1 MGRVWLPGPGKPVM
15 VEEERRAEEAT
26 MIEFVITVLL
36 LACGII
42 AGLALM
48 CPGGGRLRPR

>member
-1 MGRVWLPGPGKPVM
+1 
-15 VEEERRAEEAT
+15 
-26 MIEFVITVLL
+26 MIEFMITLLL

-48 CPGGGRLRPR
+48 GPPYRGPGEGRLRHRWH

>member
-1 MGRVWLPGPGKPVM
+1 
-15 VEEERRAEEAT
+15 
-26 MIEFVITVLL
+26 MIEFVITFLL

-48 CPGGGRLRPR
+48 TPPYRGPGEDRLRHR